1 MKGMNMNR
9 RVVITGMGA
18 VTPLGNTAADFWTG
32 IREGKNGIDTITHF
46 DVSVQKAIMGAE
58 VKDFTYEDFREGK
71 RMDRS
76 SQFGVTA
83 AKEAM
88 KDSGL
93 VSGENIHPYRLGV
106 LAGTGIGG
114 IMTLETEVTKAVD
127 KGVGRVSALLVPM
140 VIPNILAGN
149 VAIALQAKG
158 SCLGMVTAC
167 AAGTHGIGEAYR
179 AIRHGY
185 LDAVVAGAAEAAFA
199 PVCFAGF
206 ANMTALSTRTD
217 RNRCSTPFD
226 KERDG
231 FVMGEGAGMLV
242 LEELEHALARG
253 AQIYGEIAGYGTTC
267 DAYHLT
273 SPSPE
278 GEGAAEAM
286 KMAIR
291 DAGLNPE
298 DVDYINAHGTGT
310 PYNDLFETRAV
321 KTVFGADT
329 KVPISSTKSMTGHL
343 LGAAGAIEAI
353 VCLKAI
359 NDGFLPA
366 TINYQVPDE
375 ELDLDYVP
383 NQGREAEVS
392 VVLSNSLGFG
402 GHNGTLL
409 FKKYR

>member
-1 MKGMNMNR
+1 MNR
-9 RVVITGMGA
+9 RVVVTGMGA
-18 VTPLGNTAADFWTG
+18 VTPLGNTAADFWAG
-32 IREGKNGIDTITHF
+32 IREGRNGIDTITHF
-46 DVSVQKAIMGAE
+46 DASVQKAIMGGE
-58 VKDFTYEDFREGK
+58 VKEFTYEDFREGK

-93 VSGENIHPYRLGV
+93 VSGENIDPYRLGV

-114 IMTLETEVTKAVD
+114 IMTLENEVTKAVD

-185 LDAVVAGAAEAAFA
+185 LDAVMAGAAEAAFA

-231 FVMGEGAGMLV
+231 FVMGEGSGMLV

-253 AQIYGEIAGYGTTC
+253 AHIYGEIAGYGTTC

-286 KMAIR
+286 KMAIEC
-291 DAGLNPE
+291 AGMTPE
-298 DVDYINAHGTGT
+298 DIDYINAHGTGT

-321 KTVFGADT
+321 KTVFGANT

-359 NDGFLPA
+359 NEGFLPA

-383 NQGREAEVS
+383 NQGREAEINA
-392 VVLSNSLGFG
+392 VLSNSLGFG

>member
-1 MKGMNMNR
+1 MNK
-9 RVVITGMGA
+9 RVVVTGMGA
-18 VTPLGNTAADFWTG
+18 VTPVGNTANDFWAG
-32 IREGKNGIDTITHF
+32 IKEGKNGIDLITLL
-46 DVSVQKAIMGAE
+46 DTSVQKAIMGGE
-58 VKDFTYEDFREGK
+58 VKDFAYEDYREGK

-88 KDSGL
+88 LDSGL
-93 VSGENIHPYRLGV
+93 VSGENIEATRLGV
-106 LAGTGIGG
+106 IAGTGIGG
-114 IMTLETEVTKAVD
+114 IMTLEGETIKAYE
-127 KGVGRVSALLVPM
+127 KGMSRVSALLVPM

-179 AIRHGY
+179 TIKHGY
-185 LDAVVAGAAEAAFA
+185 ADAIIAGAAEAAFA
-199 PVCFAGF
+199 PVCFSGF

-217 RNRCSTPFD
+217 KDRCSTPFD

-231 FVMGEGAGMLV
+231 FVMGEGAGMLI

-253 AQIYGEIAGYGTTC
+253 AKIYGEIVGYGTTC

-273 SPSPE
+273 SPAPT
-278 GEGAAEAM
+278 GEGAAASM
-286 KMAIR
+286 QMAID
-291 DAGLNPE
+291 DAGIQPE
-298 DVDYINAHGTGT
+298 QVDYINAHGTGT

-321 KTVFGADT
+321 KAVFGAQT

-359 NDGFLPA
+359 NDGFIPP
-366 TINYQVPDE
+366 TINYKVPDE

-383 NQGREAEVS
+383 NQGRELKVDYA
-392 VVLSNSLGFG
+392 LSNSLGFG

-409 FKKYR
+409 FKKY

>member
-18 VTPLGNTAADFWTG
+18 VTPLGNTAAEFWAG

-46 DVSVQKAIMGAE
+46 DISLQKAIMGGE

-114 IMTLETEVTKAVD
+114 IMTLESEVTKAVD

-140 VIPNILAGN
+140 VIPDILAGN

-185 LDAVVAGAAEAAFA
+185 LDAIVAGAAEAAFA

-253 AQIYGEIAGYGTTC
+253 AKIYGEIAGYGTTC

-321 KTVFGADT
+321 KTVFGSDT

-366 TINYQVPDE
+366 TINYQIPDE

-383 NQGREAEVS
+383 NQGREAEVN

>member
-1 MKGMNMNR
+1 
-9 RVVITGMGA
+9 
-18 VTPLGNTAADFWTG
+18 
-32 IREGKNGIDTITHF
+32 
-46 DVSVQKAIMGAE
+46 
-58 VKDFTYEDFREGK
+58 
-71 RMDRS
+71 
-76 SQFGVTA
+76 
-83 AKEAM
+83 
-88 KDSGL
+88 
-93 VSGENIHPYRLGV
+93 

-114 IMTLETEVTKAVD
+114 IMTLESEVTKAVD

-185 LDAVVAGAAEAAFA
+185 LDAIVAGAAEAAFA

-253 AQIYGEIAGYGTTC
+253 AKIYGEIAGYGTTC

-291 DAGLNPE
+291 DAGLNPA

-321 KTVFGADT
+321 KTVFGSDT

-359 NDGFLPA
+359 NDRFLPA
-366 TINYQVPDE
+366 TINYQIPDE

>member
-18 VTPLGNTAADFWTG
+18 VTPLGNTAADFWAG

-46 DVSVQKAIMGAE
+46 DISVQKAIMGGE

-114 IMTLETEVTKAVD
+114 IMTLEAEVTKAVD

-242 LEELEHALARG
+242 LEELEHALDRG
-253 AQIYGEIAGYGTTC
+253 AQIYGEIGGYGTTC

-321 KTVFGADT
+321 KTVFGSDT

-366 TINYQVPDE
+366 TINYQIPDE

-383 NQGREAEVS
+383 NQGREAEVN

>member
-1 MKGMNMNR
+1 MNR

-18 VTPLGNTAADFWTG
+18 VTPLGNTAAEFWAG

-46 DVSVQKAIMGAE
+46 DISLQKAIMGGE

-114 IMTLETEVTKAVD
+114 IMTLESEVTKAVD

-140 VIPNILAGN
+140 VIPDILAGN

-185 LDAVVAGAAEAAFA
+185 LDAIVAGAAEAAFA

-253 AQIYGEIAGYGTTC
+253 AKIYGEIAGYGTTC

-321 KTVFGADT
+321 KTVFGSDT

-366 TINYQVPDE
+366 TINYQIPDE

-383 NQGREAEVS
+383 NQGREAEVN